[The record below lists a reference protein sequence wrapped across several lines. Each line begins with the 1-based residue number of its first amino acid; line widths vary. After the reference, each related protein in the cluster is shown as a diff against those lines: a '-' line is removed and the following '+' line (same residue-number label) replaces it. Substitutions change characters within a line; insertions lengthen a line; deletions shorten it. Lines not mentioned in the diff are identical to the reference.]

1 MKTMKTWAARLGLC
15 LAVLAVLAALF
26 IPACVYADDGEYIT
40 VRKTWQHGNVP
51 EDERPQSVTVSIL
64 ADGAE
69 YASLTLTAA
78 NAEADGSWTGSIGP
92 VPVYNERGEAI
103 TYTVVEPAVAGY
115 TSVVTRQPKL
125 ADVLAFNWGSKIT
138 PASDPSY
145 ALGASNIVVANKGGS
160 YYVWTREAL
169 TNAERAHLLDEINA
183 AGLQGFGKT
192 LAETN
197 TEFQSGLPAQ
207 FVSGDVSIRE
217 DNGGAVI
224 EFARPNAWSL
234 FYAGTLVKTEAQAA
248 KITNTADAR
257 PTPTAE
263 PTPTPTAE
271 PTPTPTAAP
280 TPTTTPTPTPT
291 TAPVTPTPT
300 VSPTV
305 APTTEPT
312 AAPTAAPTAEP
323 TPEPT
328 APPTV
333 APTAAPTPTPTP
345 SPSPEIPRTA
355 DAHDVMLWAALTLIS
370 GALAA
375 MGLTALWRRE

>member
-1 MKTMKTWAARLGLC
+1 MKTMKIWAAQLGLC

-26 IPACVYADDGEYIT
+26 IPACAYADDGEYIT

-51 EDERPQSVTVSIL
+51 EGERPQSVTVSIL

-69 YASLTLTAA
+69 YANLTLTAA

-103 TYTVVEPAVAGY
+103 TYTVSEPAVAGY

-138 PASDPSY
+138 PASNPSY

-169 TNAERAHLLDEINA
+169 TDAERARLLDEINA
-183 AGLQGFGKT
+183 AGLQGLGKA

-207 FVSGDVSIRE
+207 FSSRNVSIRE
-217 DNGGAVI
+217 DNDGGAVI

-234 FYAGTLVKTEAQAA
+234 FYAGTLVRTEAQAA
-248 KITNTADAR
+248 EITNTADAR

-271 PTPTPTAAP
+271 PTPTPTVEPTPTPTPTAAP

-291 TAPVTPTPT
+291 TAPVTQTPT
-300 VSPTV
+300 VP
-305 APTTEPT
+305 PTTEPT
-312 AAPTAAPTAEP
+312 V
-323 TPEPT
+323 
-328 APPTV
+328 PPTSV
-333 APTAAPTPTPTP
+333 PSPTVPPTPTP

-375 MGLTALWRRE
+375 LGLSALWRRE

>member
-26 IPACVYADDGEYIT
+26 IPACAYADDGEYIT

-51 EDERPQSVTVSIL
+51 EGERPQSVKVSIL
-64 ADGAE
+64 AGGAE

-78 NAEADGSWTGSIGP
+78 NAAADGSWTGSIGP

-103 TYTVVEPAVAGY
+103 TYTVSEPAVAGY

-145 ALGASNIVVANKGGS
+145 ALGASNLVVANKGGS
-160 YYVWTREAL
+160 YYVWTRETL
-169 TNAERAHLLDEINA
+169 TNAERARLLDEINA
-183 AGLQGFGKT
+183 AGLQGFGKA

-207 FVSGDVSIRE
+207 FASGDVSIRE

-234 FYAGTLVKTEAQAA
+234 FYAGTLVRTEAQAA
-248 KITNTADAR
+248 EITNTADAR

-271 PTPTPTAAP
+271 PTPTAAPTPTPTAAP

-300 VSPTV
+300 V
-305 APTTEPT
+305 
-312 AAPTAAPTAEP
+312 
-323 TPEPT
+323 
-328 APPTV
+328 PPTV
-333 APTAAPTPTPTP
+333 APTATPTVPPTPAPTPVPSPIPTP

-355 DAHDVMLWAALTLIS
+355 DAHDLMLWAALTLIS

-375 MGLTALWRRE
+375 LGLSALRRRE

>member
-26 IPACVYADDGEYIT
+26 IPACAYADDGEYII

-51 EDERPQSVTVSIL
+51 EGERPQSVTVSIL

-78 NAEADGSWTGSIGP
+78 NAAADGSWTGSIGP
-92 VPVYNERGEAI
+92 VQSYNERGEAI
-103 TYTVVEPAVAGY
+103 TYTVSEPAVAGY

-145 ALGASNIVVANKGGS
+145 ALGASNLVVANKGGS

-169 TNAERAHLLDEINA
+169 TNAERARLLDEINT
-183 AGLQGFGKT
+183 AGLQGFGKA

-207 FVSGDVSIRE
+207 FASGDVSIRE
-217 DNGGAVI
+217 NNGGAVI
-224 EFARPNAWSL
+224 EFAHPNAWSL
-234 FYAGTLVKTEAQAA
+234 FYAGTLVRTEAQAA
-248 KITNTADAR
+248 EITNTADAR

-271 PTPTPTAAP
+271 PTPTPTVEPTPTPTPTAAP

-300 VSPTV
+300 VPPTV

-312 AAPTAAPTAEP
+312 V
-323 TPEPT
+323 
-328 APPTV
+328 PPTV
-333 APTAAPTPTPTP
+333 PPTPAPTPVPSPIPTP
-345 SPSPEIPRTA
+345 WPSPEIPRTA
-355 DAHDVMLWAALTLIS
+355 DANDVMLWAALTLIS
-370 GALAA
+370 GALAV
-375 MGLTALWRRE
+375 MGLTALWRRD

>member
-26 IPACVYADDGEYIT
+26 IPACAYADDGEYII

-51 EDERPQSVTVSIL
+51 EGERPQSVTVSIL
-64 ADGAE
+64 AGGAE

-103 TYTVVEPAVAGY
+103 TYTVSEPAVAGY

-145 ALGASNIVVANKGGS
+145 ALGASNLVAANKGGN
-160 YYVWTREAL
+160 YYVWTRETL
-169 TNAERAHLLDEINA
+169 TNAERARLLDEINA
-183 AGLQGFGKT
+183 AGLQGFGKA

-207 FVSGDVSIRE
+207 FASGDVSIRE

-234 FYAGTLVKTEAQAA
+234 FYAGTLVRTEAQAA
-248 KITNTADAR
+248 EITNTADAR

-271 PTPTPTAAP
+271 PTPTPTVEPTPTPTPTAAP

-300 VSPTV
+300 VPPTV

-312 AAPTAAPTAEP
+312 V
-323 TPEPT
+323 
-328 APPTV
+328 PPTV
-333 APTAAPTPTPTP
+333 PPTPAPTPVPSPMPTP
-345 SPSPEIPRTA
+345 WPSPEIPRTA
-355 DAHDVMLWAALTLIS
+355 DANDVMLWAALTLIS
-370 GALAA
+370 GALTAL
-375 MGLTALWRRE
+375 GLAALWRRE

>member
-1 MKTMKTWAARLGLC
+1 MKTMKIWAARLGLC

-26 IPACVYADDGEYIT
+26 IPACAYADDGEYII

-51 EDERPQSVTVSIL
+51 EGERPQSVTVSIL

-78 NAEADGSWTGSIGP
+78 NAGADGSWTGSIGP

-103 TYTVVEPAVAGY
+103 TYTVSEPAVAGY

-145 ALGASNIVVANKGGS
+145 ALGASNLVVANKGGS

-169 TNAERAHLLDEINA
+169 TNAERARLLDEINA
-183 AGLQGFGKT
+183 AGLQGFGKA

-207 FVSGDVSIRE
+207 FAPGDVSIRE

-234 FYAGTLVKTEAQAA
+234 FYAGTLVRTEAQAA
-248 KITNTADAR
+248 EITNTADAR

-271 PTPTPTAAP
+271 PTPTPT
-280 TPTTTPTPTPT
+280 PT

-312 AAPTAAPTAEP
+312 VPPNV
-323 TPEPT
+323 
-328 APPTV
+328 PPTV
-333 APTAAPTPTPTP
+333 APTVPPTPAPTSVPSPIPTP

-375 MGLTALWRRE
+375 LGLSALWRRE

>member
-26 IPACVYADDGEYIT
+26 IPACAYADDGEYIT

-51 EDERPQSVTVSIL
+51 EGERPQSVTVSIL

-78 NAEADGSWTGSIGP
+78 NAGADGSWTGSIGP

-103 TYTVVEPAVAGY
+103 TYTVSEPAVAGY

-145 ALGASNIVVANKGGS
+145 ALGASNLVAANKGGS

-169 TNAERAHLLDEINA
+169 TNAERARLLDEINA
-183 AGLQGFGKT
+183 AGLQGFGKA

-207 FVSGDVSIRE
+207 FASGDVSIRE

-234 FYAGTLVKTEAQAA
+234 FYAGTLVRTEAQTAE
-248 KITNTADAR
+248 ITNTADAR

-263 PTPTPTAE
+263 PTPTPTATAE
-271 PTPTPTAAP
+271 PTPTPTAA
-280 TPTTTPTPTPT
+280 PTPTPT

-300 VSPTV
+300 V
-305 APTTEPT
+305 EPT
-312 AAPTAAPTAEP
+312 AAPTPVP
-323 TPEPT
+323 TPVPSQI
-328 APPTV
+328 
-333 APTAAPTPTPTP
+333 PTPT
-345 SPSPEIPRTA
+345 PSPEIPRTA
-355 DAHDVMLWAALTLIS
+355 DAHDLMLWAALTLIS

-375 MGLTALWRRE
+375 LGLTALWRRE

>member
-26 IPACVYADDGEYIT
+26 IPACAYADDGEYII

-51 EDERPQSVTVSIL
+51 EGERPQSVTVSIL

-92 VPVYNERGEAI
+92 VQPYNERGEAI
-103 TYTVVEPAVAGY
+103 TYTVSEPAVAGY

-145 ALGASNIVVANKGGS
+145 ALGASNLVVANKGGS
-160 YYVWTREAL
+160 YYVWTRETL
-169 TNAERAHLLDEINA
+169 TNAERARLLDEINA

-197 TEFQSGLPAQ
+197 TEFQRGLPAQ
-207 FVSGDVSIRE
+207 FASGYVSIRE

-248 KITNTADAR
+248 EITNTADAR

-271 PTPTPTAAP
+271 PTPTAAPTPTPTAAP

-300 VSPTV
+300 V
-305 APTTEPT
+305 
-312 AAPTAAPTAEP
+312 
-323 TPEPT
+323 
-328 APPTV
+328 PPTV
-333 APTAAPTPTPTP
+333 PPTPAPTPVPSQIPTPT
-345 SPSPEIPRTA
+345 PSPEIPRTA
-355 DAHDVMLWAALTLIS
+355 DEHDVMLWAALTLIS
-370 GALAA
+370 GALAV
-375 MGLTALWRRE
+375 MGLSALWRRE

>member
-26 IPACVYADDGEYIT
+26 IPACAYADDGEYIT
-40 VRKTWQHGNVP
+40 VRKTWQHGAVP
-51 EDERPQSVTVSIL
+51 ESERPQSVTVSIL

-78 NAEADGSWTGSIGP
+78 NAAADGSWTGSIGP
-92 VPVYNERGEAI
+92 VQPYNERGEAI
-103 TYTVVEPAVAGY
+103 TYTVSEPAVAGY

-145 ALGASNIVVANKGGS
+145 ALGASNLVAANKGGS

-169 TNAERAHLLDEINA
+169 TNAERARLLDEINA
-183 AGLQGFGKT
+183 AGLQGFGKA

-207 FVSGDVSIRE
+207 FASGDVSIRE

-234 FYAGTLVKTEAQAA
+234 FYAGTLVRTEAQTAE
-248 KITNTADAR
+248 ITNTADAR

-271 PTPTPTAAP
+271 PTPTAAPTPTPTAAP

-305 APTTEPT
+305 APTATPT
-312 AAPTAAPTAEP
+312 VSP
-323 TPEPT
+323 TP
-328 APPTV
+328 
-333 APTAAPTPTPTP
+333 APTPVPSPMPTPT
-345 SPSPEIPRTA
+345 PSPEIPRTA
-355 DAHDVMLWAALTLIS
+355 DAHDLMLWAALTLIS

-375 MGLTALWRRE
+375 LGLTALWRRE

>member
-1 MKTMKTWAARLGLC
+1 MKTMKTWASRLGLC
-15 LAVLAVLAALF
+15 LAVLAMMATLF
-26 IPACVYADDGEYIT
+26 VPVCAYADDGEYII

-51 EDERPQSVTVSIL
+51 EGERPQSVKVSIL
-64 ADGAE
+64 AGGAE

-92 VPVYNERGEAI
+92 VQSYNERGEAI
-103 TYTVVEPAVAGY
+103 TYTVSEPAVAGY

-145 ALGASNIVVANKGGS
+145 ALGASNLVVANKGGS
-160 YYVWTREAL
+160 YYVWTRETL
-169 TNAERAHLLDEINA
+169 TNAERARLLDEINA
-183 AGLQGFGKT
+183 AGLQGFGKA

-207 FVSGDVSIRE
+207 FASGDVSIRE

-234 FYAGTLVKTEAQAA
+234 FYAGTLVRTEAQAA
-248 KITNTADAR
+248 EITNTADAR

-280 TPTTTPTPTPT
+280 TPTTTPPTAPT

-312 AAPTAAPTAEP
+312 VPP
-323 TPEPT
+323 TPVPS
-328 APPTV
+328 PTV
-333 APTAAPTPTPTP
+333 PPTPTP

-375 MGLTALWRRE
+375 LGLSALWRRE

>member
-26 IPACVYADDGEYIT
+26 VPACAYADDGEYIT
-40 VRKTWQHGNVP
+40 VRKTWQHGTVT
-51 EDERPQSVTVSIL
+51 EGKRPQSVTVSIL
-64 ADGAE
+64 AGGAE

-103 TYTVVEPAVAGY
+103 TYTVSEPAVAGY

-145 ALGASNIVVANKGGS
+145 ALGASNLVVANKGGS
-160 YYVWTREAL
+160 YYVWTRETL
-169 TNAERAHLLDEINA
+169 TNAERARLLDEINA
-183 AGLQGFGKT
+183 AGLQGFGKA

-207 FVSGDVSIRE
+207 FASGDVSIRE

-234 FYAGTLVKTEAQAA
+234 FYAGTLVRTEAQAA
-248 KITNTADAR
+248 EITTTAAAR
-257 PTPTAE
+257 PAP
-263 PTPTPTAE
+263 P
-271 PTPTPTAAP
+271 AAP
-280 TPTTTPTPTPT
+280 RCPWC
-291 TAPVTPTPT
+291 
-300 VSPTV
+300 S
-305 APTTEPT
+305 
-312 AAPTAAPTAEP
+312 
-323 TPEPT
+323 
-328 APPTV
+328 
-333 APTAAPTPTPTP
+333 
-345 SPSPEIPRTA
+345 S
-355 DAHDVMLWAALTLIS
+355 
-370 GALAA
+370 
-375 MGLTALWRRE
+375 

>member
-26 IPACVYADDGEYIT
+26 VPACAYADDGEYIT
-40 VRKTWQHGNVP
+40 VRKTWQHGAVP
-51 EDERPQSVTVSIL
+51 ESERPQSVTVSIL

-78 NAEADGSWTGSIGP
+78 NAAADGSWTGSIGP
-92 VPVYNERGEAI
+92 VQPYNERGEAI
-103 TYTVVEPAVAGY
+103 TYTVSEPAVAGY

-145 ALGASNIVVANKGGS
+145 ALGASNLVAANKGGS

-169 TNAERAHLLDEINA
+169 TNAERARLLDEINA
-183 AGLQGFGKT
+183 AGLQGFGKA

-207 FVSGDVSIRE
+207 FASGDVSIRE

-234 FYAGTLVKTEAQAA
+234 FYAGTLVKTEAQTAE
-248 KITNTADAR
+248 ITNTADAR

-271 PTPTPTAAP
+271 PTAA
-280 TPTTTPTPTPT
+280 PTPTPT

-300 VSPTV
+300 VP
-305 APTTEPT
+305 
-312 AAPTAAPTAEP
+312 PTAAPTAEP
-323 TPEPT
+323 TVP
-328 APPTV
+328 
-333 APTAAPTPTPTP
+333 PTPTP

-355 DAHDVMLWAALTLIS
+355 DAHDLMLWAALTLIS

-375 MGLTALWRRE
+375 LGLTALWRRE

>member
-1 MKTMKTWAARLGLC
+1 MKTMKIWAARLGLC

-26 IPACVYADDGEYIT
+26 IPACAYADDGEYIT

-51 EDERPQSVTVSIL
+51 EGERPQSVTVSIL

-69 YASLTLTAA
+69 YASLTLTAV
-78 NAEADGSWTGSIGP
+78 NAAADGSWTGSIGP
-92 VPVYNERGEAI
+92 VQPYNERGEAI
-103 TYTVVEPAVAGY
+103 TYTVSEPAVAGY

-145 ALGASNIVVANKGGS
+145 ALGASNLVAANKGGS
-160 YYVWTREAL
+160 YYVWTRETL
-169 TNAERAHLLDEINA
+169 TNAERARLLDEINA
-183 AGLQGFGKT
+183 AGLQGFGKA

-207 FVSGDVSIRE
+207 FASGDVSIRE

-234 FYAGTLVKTEAQAA
+234 FYAGTLVRTEAQAA
-248 KITNTADAR
+248 EITNTADAR

-271 PTPTPTAAP
+271 PTPTPTVEPTPTPTPTAAP

-300 VSPTV
+300 VPPTV

-312 AAPTAAPTAEP
+312 V
-323 TPEPT
+323 
-328 APPTV
+328 PPTV
-333 APTAAPTPTPTP
+333 PPTPAPTPVPSPVPMPT
-345 SPSPEIPRTA
+345 PSPEIPRTA
-355 DAHDVMLWAALTLIS
+355 DAHDLMLWAALTLIS

-375 MGLTALWRRE
+375 LGLTALWRRE

>member
-26 IPACVYADDGEYIT
+26 VPACAYADDGEYIT
-40 VRKTWQHGNVP
+40 VRKTWQHGAVP
-51 EDERPQSVTVSIL
+51 ESERPQSVTVSIL

-78 NAEADGSWTGSIGP
+78 NAAADGSWTGSIGP
-92 VPVYNERGEAI
+92 VQPYNERGEAI
-103 TYTVVEPAVAGY
+103 TYTVSEPAVAGY

-145 ALGASNIVVANKGGS
+145 ALGASNLVAANKGGS

-169 TNAERAHLLDEINA
+169 TNAERARLLDEINA
-183 AGLQGFGKT
+183 AGLQGFGKA

-207 FVSGDVSIRE
+207 FASGDVSIRE

-234 FYAGTLVKTEAQAA
+234 FYAGTLVKTEAQTAE
-248 KITNTADAR
+248 ITNTADAR

-271 PTPTPTAAP
+271 PTAA
-280 TPTTTPTPTPT
+280 PTPTPT

-300 VSPTV
+300 VP
-305 APTTEPT
+305 
-312 AAPTAAPTAEP
+312 PTAAPTAEP
-323 TPEPT
+323 TVP
-328 APPTV
+328 
-333 APTAAPTPTPTP
+333 PTPTP

-355 DAHDVMLWAALTLIS
+355 DAHDLMLWAALTLIS

-375 MGLTALWRRE
+375 LGLTALRRRE

>member
-26 IPACVYADDGEYIT
+26 IPACAYADDGEYIT

-51 EDERPQSVTVSIL
+51 EGERPQSVTVSIL

-69 YASLTLTAA
+69 YANLTLTAA
-78 NAEADGSWTGSIGP
+78 NAAADGSWTGSIGP
-92 VPVYNERGEAI
+92 VQSYNERGEAI
-103 TYTVVEPAVAGY
+103 TYTVSEPAVAGY

-145 ALGASNIVVANKGGS
+145 ALGASNLVVANKGGS
-160 YYVWTREAL
+160 YYVWTRETL
-169 TNAERAHLLDEINA
+169 TNAERARLLDEINA
-183 AGLQGFGKT
+183 AGLQGFGKA

-207 FVSGDVSIRE
+207 FASGDVSIRE

-234 FYAGTLVKTEAQAA
+234 FYAGTLVRTEAQAA
-248 KITNTADAR
+248 EITNTADAH

-263 PTPTPTAE
+263 PTPTPTAEPTPTAAPTPTPTTE

-300 VSPTV
+300 VP
-305 APTTEPT
+305 PTTEPT
-312 AAPTAAPTAEP
+312 V
-323 TPEPT
+323 
-328 APPTV
+328 PPTSV
-333 APTAAPTPTPTP
+333 PSPTVPPTP
-345 SPSPEIPRTA
+345 SPSPSPERPRTA
-355 DAHDVMLWAALTLIS
+355 DAQDVMLWATLTLIS

-375 MGLTALWRRE
+375 LGLSALWRRD

>member
-26 IPACVYADDGEYIT
+26 IPACAYADDGEYII

-51 EDERPQSVTVSIL
+51 EGERPQSVTVSIL
-64 ADGAE
+64 AGGAE

-103 TYTVVEPAVAGY
+103 TYTVSEPAVAGY

-145 ALGASNIVVANKGGS
+145 ALGASNLVVANKGGS
-160 YYVWTREAL
+160 YYVWTRETL
-169 TNAERAHLLDEINA
+169 TNAERARLLDEINA

-207 FVSGDVSIRE
+207 FASGDVSIRE
-217 DNGGAVI
+217 DNGGGAVI

-234 FYAGTLVKTEAQAA
+234 FYAGTLVRTEAQAA
-248 KITNTADAR
+248 EITNTADAR

-271 PTPTPTAAP
+271 PTPTPTVEPTPTPTPTAAP
-280 TPTTTPTPTPT
+280 MPTTTPTPTPT

-300 VSPTV
+300 V
-305 APTTEPT
+305 
-312 AAPTAAPTAEP
+312 
-323 TPEPT
+323 
-328 APPTV
+328 PPTV
-333 APTAAPTPTPTP
+333 APTATPTVPPTPAPTPVPSPIPTP

-375 MGLTALWRRE
+375 LGLTALRRRE

>member
-1 MKTMKTWAARLGLC
+1 MKTMKIWAARLGLC

-26 IPACVYADDGEYIT
+26 IPACAYADDGEYIT

-51 EDERPQSVTVSIL
+51 EGERPQSVTVSIL

-78 NAEADGSWTGSIGP
+78 NAGADGSWTGSIGP

-103 TYTVVEPAVAGY
+103 TYTVSEPAVAGY

-145 ALGASNIVVANKGGS
+145 ALGASNLVAANKGGS

-169 TNAERAHLLDEINA
+169 TNAERARLLDEINA
-183 AGLQGFGKT
+183 AGLQGFGKA

-207 FVSGDVSIRE
+207 FASGDVSIRE

-234 FYAGTLVKTEAQAA
+234 FYAGTLVRTEAQTAE
-248 KITNTADAR
+248 ITNTADAR

-271 PTPTPTAAP
+271 PTPTAAPTPTPTAAP

-305 APTTEPT
+305 APTATPT
-312 AAPTAAPTAEP
+312 VSP
-323 TPEPT
+323 TP
-328 APPTV
+328 
-333 APTAAPTPTPTP
+333 APTPVPSPIPTP

-375 MGLTALWRRE
+375 LGLTALWRRE

>member
-1 MKTMKTWAARLGLC
+1 MKTMKIWAARLGLC

-26 IPACVYADDGEYIT
+26 IPACAYADDGEYIT

-51 EDERPQSVTVSIL
+51 EGERPQSVTVSIL
-64 ADGAE
+64 AGGAE

-78 NAEADGSWTGSIGP
+78 NAAADGSWTGSIGP
-92 VPVYNERGEAI
+92 VQPYNERGEAI
-103 TYTVVEPAVAGY
+103 TYTVSEPAVAGY

-145 ALGASNIVVANKGGS
+145 ALGASNLVAANKGGS

-169 TNAERAHLLDEINA
+169 TNAERARLLDEINA
-183 AGLQGFGKT
+183 AGLQGFGKA

-207 FVSGDVSIRE
+207 FASGDVSIRE

-234 FYAGTLVKTEAQAA
+234 FYAGTLVRTEAQTAE
-248 KITNTADAR
+248 ITNTADAR

-271 PTPTPTAAP
+271 PTPTAAPTPTPTAAP

-305 APTTEPT
+305 APTATPT
-312 AAPTAAPTAEP
+312 VSP
-323 TPEPT
+323 TP
-328 APPTV
+328 
-333 APTAAPTPTPTP
+333 APTPVPSPMPTPT
-345 SPSPEIPRTA
+345 PSPEIPRTA

-370 GALAA
+370 GALAV

>member
-26 IPACVYADDGEYIT
+26 IPACAYADDGEYII

-51 EDERPQSVTVSIL
+51 EGERPQSVTVSIL

-69 YASLTLTAA
+69 YANLTLTAA
-78 NAEADGSWTGSIGP
+78 NAAADGSWTGSIGP
-92 VPVYNERGEAI
+92 VQSYNERGEAI
-103 TYTVVEPAVAGY
+103 TYTVSEPAVAGY

-145 ALGASNIVVANKGGS
+145 ALGASNLVVANKGGN
-160 YYVWTREAL
+160 YYVWTRETL
-169 TNAERAHLLDEINA
+169 TNAERARLLDEINA
-183 AGLQGFGKT
+183 AGLQGFGKA

-207 FVSGDVSIRE
+207 FASGDVSIRE

-234 FYAGTLVKTEAQAA
+234 FYAGTLVRTEAQAA
-248 KITNTADAR
+248 EITNTADAR

-271 PTPTPTAAP
+271 PTPTPTPTVEPTPTPTPTAAP

-291 TAPVTPTPT
+291 TATVTPTPT
-300 VSPTV
+300 V
-305 APTTEPT
+305 
-312 AAPTAAPTAEP
+312 
-323 TPEPT
+323 
-328 APPTV
+328 PPTV
-333 APTAAPTPTPTP
+333 APTATPTVPPTPAPTPVPSPIPTP

-375 MGLTALWRRE
+375 LGLSALRRRE

>member
-26 IPACVYADDGEYIT
+26 IPACAYADDGEYII

-51 EDERPQSVTVSIL
+51 EGERPQSVTVSIL

-103 TYTVVEPAVAGY
+103 TYTVSEPAVAGY

-145 ALGASNIVVANKGGS
+145 ALGASNLVVANKGGS
-160 YYVWTREAL
+160 YYVWTRETL
-169 TNAERAHLLDEINA
+169 TNAERARLLDEINA
-183 AGLQGFGKT
+183 AGLQGFGKA

-207 FVSGDVSIRE
+207 FASGDVSIRE

-234 FYAGTLVKTEAQAA
+234 FYAGTLVRTEAQTAE
-248 KITNTADAR
+248 ITNTADAR

-271 PTPTPTAAP
+271 PTPTAAPTPTPTAAP

-305 APTTEPT
+305 APTATPT
-312 AAPTAAPTAEP
+312 VSP
-323 TPEPT
+323 TP
-328 APPTV
+328 
-333 APTAAPTPTPTP
+333 APTPVPSPMPTPT
-345 SPSPEIPRTA
+345 PSPEIPRTA

-375 MGLTALWRRE
+375 LGLTALWRRE

>member
-26 IPACVYADDGEYIT
+26 VPACAYADDGEYIT
-40 VRKTWQHGNVP
+40 VRKTWKHGAVP
-51 EDERPQSVTVSIL
+51 ESERPQSVTVSIL

-78 NAEADGSWTGSIGP
+78 NAAADGSWTGSIGP
-92 VPVYNERGEAI
+92 VQPYNERGEAI
-103 TYTVVEPAVAGY
+103 TYTVSEPAVAGY

-145 ALGASNIVVANKGGS
+145 ALGASNLVAANKGGS

-169 TNAERAHLLDEINA
+169 TNAERARLLDEINA
-183 AGLQGFGKT
+183 AGLQGFGKA

-207 FVSGDVSIRE
+207 FASGDVSIRE

-234 FYAGTLVKTEAQAA
+234 FYAGTLVRTEAQTAE
-248 KITNTADAR
+248 ITNTADAR

-271 PTPTPTAAP
+271 PTPTAAPTPTPTAAP

-305 APTTEPT
+305 APTATPT
-312 AAPTAAPTAEP
+312 VSP
-323 TPEPT
+323 TP
-328 APPTV
+328 
-333 APTAAPTPTPTP
+333 APTPVPSPMPTPT
-345 SPSPEIPRTA
+345 PSPEIPRTA
-355 DAHDVMLWAALTLIS
+355 DAHDLMLWAALTLIS

-375 MGLTALWRRE
+375 LGLTALWRRE

>member
-26 IPACVYADDGEYIT
+26 IPACAYADDGEYII

-51 EDERPQSVTVSIL
+51 EGERPQSVTVSIL
-64 ADGAE
+64 AGGAE
-69 YASLTLTAA
+69 YANLTLTAA
-78 NAEADGSWTGSIGP
+78 NAAADGSWTGSIGP
-92 VPVYNERGEAI
+92 VQSYNERGEAI
-103 TYTVVEPAVAGY
+103 TYTVSEPAVAGY

-145 ALGASNIVVANKGGS
+145 ALGASNLVVANKGGS
-160 YYVWTREAL
+160 YYVWTRETL
-169 TNAERAHLLDEINA
+169 TNAERARLLDEINA
-183 AGLQGFGKT
+183 AGLQGFGKA

-207 FVSGDVSIRE
+207 FASGDVSIRE

-234 FYAGTLVKTEAQAA
+234 FYAGTLVRTEAQAA
-248 KITNTADAR
+248 EITNTADAR
-257 PTPTAE
+257 
-263 PTPTPTAE
+263 PTPTAE

-300 VSPTV
+300 VPPTSVPSPTV
-305 APTTEPT
+305 PLPI
-312 AAPTAAPTAEP
+312 
-323 TPEPT
+323 
-328 APPTV
+328 
-333 APTAAPTPTPTP
+333 PTP

-375 MGLTALWRRE
+375 LGLSALWRRE